1 MADSPEICEMKPVE
15 TGSTKMGSV
24 DAQSPQTMSAE
35 MESAE
40 TTSAAKSAETKSLGM
55 DNNHSDTSQLEDEN
69 NYMNDGERDHDVTD
83 VRLETGN
90 TSNNSDETITHSE
103 DLKDKVDE
111 SASEEK
117 DQKVQTAVDR
127 SPLEPPPCETIR
139 VKRFK
144 DLSSVTK
151 RSPRAGKA
159 LK

>member
-1 MADSPEICEMKPVE
+1 MADLPEICEMKPVG
-15 TGSTKMGSV
+15 TGSTKIGSV
-24 DAQSPQTMSAE
+24 DAQASQTMSVE
-35 MESAE
+35 TESAE

-69 NYMNDGERDHDVTD
+69 NYMNDGERDRDVAD
-83 VRLETGN
+83 VRLKTGN
-90 TSNNSDETITHSE
+90 TNSNSDETITHSE

-117 DQKVQTAVDR
+117 EQKVQTAVEQ

-139 VKRFK
+139 AIRFK